1 MHKPAGTRLRV
12 IPALLLAMTTAQA
25 VTAQTVIEE
34 IIVSAQ
40 KREDNLQDVPIA
52 ISAFSGAQLES
63 RGIQNL
69 GDLSSAAPSL
79 LVMRG
84 GGGNTAAVI
93 SMRGSTTANPA
104 LWTETTVGTYVD
116 GVFMGKVLGSV
127 TDILDLE
134 RVEVLRGPQGTLF
147 GRNTLSGALNFVTK
161 QPTGEFGGAATV
173 DVGNYNSRVGKL
185 SMDLPQVGIASVS
198 FGLRKETRD
207 GFVDT
212 LRSSSVS
219 EVDDVDNQ
227 SARLSALLQFTD
239 DVSLDYRFDYTD
251 VDQRPAYAQ
260 LYRANSFVPSSSALA
275 HRERQTDAGIGP
287 GGVHE
292 RLKITGHAVTLSW
305 DINSD
310 HTFKSITAMRKMDS
324 NDRLDLDGTILQIGD
339 TPRVSEYEQKSQEFQ
354 LAGQFGDLNYVTG
367 VYGFTDEGDVYNP
380 QTMMFGAVRTDQRYD
395 FETKSYAGY
404 GQVDWL
410 ATDELTLTAGLRYSK
425 EKKEAG
431 RSILN
436 LNSGLYTVPLGTE
449 NDADFSATTGVLSA
463 AYRISNAVN
472 VYAKYSE
479 GFKSGGINAEATTVA
494 DFAVPF
500 KPEEVTAY
508 ELGIKTNFADGRAQL
523 NAAVFR
529 NEVTDMQLN
538 RLVPSGSGTSIVVVN
553 AGEATIQGVELEG
566 VFIPFEGWR
575 LQANYSW
582 LDPEIEEFID
592 RHQGVV
598 SDQADNRVLQRIA
611 EHQLNV
617 TLDAEL
623 LATEQGTL
631 RAVADYIHTG
641 AYYTS
646 TAQRTSSG
654 PNYDPTLAIAGDTK
668 VKASDFVN
676 MRLIFEDIP
685 LGHEGRG
692 EVSLWIRNLTD
703 EEHINNYINFGPSFG
718 NMITATWDEPRTYGA
733 AFTYRW

>member
-1 MHKPAGTRLRV
+1 MHKDAGPRLRV
-12 IPALLLAMTTAQA
+12 IPAIVLAMATSPA
-25 VTAQTVIEE
+25 VMAQTVIEE
-34 IIVSAQ
+34 VIVSAQ

-52 ISAFSGAQLES
+52 ISAFSGEQLES

-69 GDLSSAAPSL
+69 ADMSSVAPSL

-161 QPTGEFGGAATV
+161 EPTGQFGGAASV

-185 SMDLPQVGIASVS
+185 SMNLPQVGIASVS
-198 FGLRKETRD
+198 FGVRKETRD

-212 LRSSSVS
+212 LPGSSVG
-219 EVDDVDNQ
+219 EVDDADNQ

-251 VDQRPAYAQ
+251 VDQKPAYSQ
-260 LYRANSFVPSSSALA
+260 LFRANSFVAASAALA
-275 HRERQTDAGIGP
+275 HEDRQTTAGIGP
-287 GGVHE
+287 GDVYE
-292 RLKITGHAVTLSW
+292 KLKIKGHSVTLSW
-305 DINSD
+305 DIDSD
-310 HTFKSITAMRKMDS
+310 HTFKSITAWRTMDS
-324 NDRLDLDGTILQIGD
+324 HDHLDLDGTLLQIGD
-339 TPRVSEYEQKSQEFQ
+339 TPRFSEYEQKSQEFQ

-367 VYGFTDEGDVYNP
+367 LYGFTDEGDVYNP

-425 EKKEAG
+425 EEKEAG

-436 LNSGLYTVPLGTE
+436 LNTNTYTVPAGTK
-449 NDADFSATTGVLSA
+449 NDADFDATTGVLSA

-494 DFAVPF
+494 DFATPF

-523 NAAVFR
+523 NAAVFN

-553 AGEATIQGVELEG
+553 AGEATIKGLELEG

-582 LDPEIEEFID
+582 LDPEIDEFID

-617 TLDAEL
+617 TLDGKL
-623 LATEQGTL
+623 LTTEYGTL
-631 RAVADYIHTG
+631 RAIADYIHTG
-641 AYYTS
+641 SYYTS
-646 TAQRTSSG
+646 TAQVASSG
-654 PNYDPTLAIAGDTK
+654 PDYDPTLAIAGDTK
-668 VKASDFVN
+668 VKAADFIN
-676 MRLIFEDIP
+676 MRLNFEDIP
-685 LGHEGRG
+685 MGRDGRG
-692 EVSLWIRNLTD
+692 EISLWVRNLRD
-703 EEHINNYINFGPSFG
+703 KDHINNYINFGPSFG

-733 AFTYRW
+733 GFTYRW

>member
-1 MHKPAGTRLRV
+1 MQKLAGHRLRV
-12 IPALLLAMTTAQA
+12 IPSLLLAMATSSA
-25 VTAQTVIEE
+25 VIAQTVIEE
-34 IIVSAQ
+34 VIVSAQ

-69 GDLSSAAPSL
+69 ADLSSAAPSL

-127 TDILDLE
+127 TDMLDLE

-161 QPTGEFGGAATV
+161 QPTGRFGGAASV
-173 DVGNYNSRVGKL
+173 EAGNYNARVGKL

-212 LRSSSVS
+212 LPGSSVG
-219 EVDDVDNQ
+219 EVDNVHNQ

-239 DVSLDYRFDYTD
+239 DVTLDYRFDYSD
-251 VDQRPAYAQ
+251 IDQNPAYAQ
-260 LYRANSFVPSSSALA
+260 LYRGNSFVPSSAALA
-275 HRERQTDAGIGP
+275 HRDRQTKAGIGP
-287 GGVHE
+287 GDVQE
-292 RLKITGHAVTLSW
+292 KLKINGHSITLSW

-310 HTFKSITAMRKMDS
+310 HTFKSITAVRKMDS
-324 NDRLDLDGTILQIGD
+324 NDHLDLDGTLLQIGD

-367 VYGFTDEGDVYNP
+367 LYGFSDEGDVYNP

-404 GQVDWL
+404 GQLDWL
-410 ATDELTLTAGLRYSK
+410 ATEELTLTAGLRYSK
-425 EKKEAG
+425 EEKEAG

-436 LNSGLYTVPLGTE
+436 RNTNVYTVPRGTK
-449 NDADFSATTGVLSA
+449 NDAEFNATTGVLSA
-463 AYRISNAVN
+463 AYRINNAIN

-494 DFAVPF
+494 DFATPF

-523 NAAVFR
+523 NAAVFN
-529 NEVTDMQLN
+529 NEVSDMQLN
-538 RLVPSGSGTSIVVVN
+538 RLVPSASGTSITVVN
-553 AGEATIQGVELEG
+553 AGEATIRGLELEG
-566 VFIPFEGWR
+566 VFILFDGWR
-575 LQANYSW
+575 LQANYSL
-582 LDPEIEEFID
+582 LDPEIDEFID

-623 LATEQGTL
+623 LTTAYGKL

-646 TAQRTSSG
+646 TSQRASSG
-654 PNYDPTLAIAGDTK
+654 PDYDPTQGIAGDTK

-676 MRLIFEDIP
+676 MRLSFEDIP
-685 LGHEGRG
+685 LGQDGRG
-692 EVSLWIRNLTD
+692 EISLWVRNLGD
-703 EEHINNYINFGPSFG
+703 KNHINNYINFGPSFG
-718 NMITATWDEPRTYGA
+718 NMVTATWDEPRTYGA
-733 AFTYRW
+733 GFTYRW